1 MTSLTPL
8 FLMRHGAQMCSYRD
22 LIRIRKTMALFASE
36 NNARRLRVRG
46 LRKVKAE
53 KTTVRK
59 QKWMR

>member
-1 MTSLTPL
+1 
-8 FLMRHGAQMCSYRD
+8 MRHGAQMCSYRD

-59 QKWMR
+59 